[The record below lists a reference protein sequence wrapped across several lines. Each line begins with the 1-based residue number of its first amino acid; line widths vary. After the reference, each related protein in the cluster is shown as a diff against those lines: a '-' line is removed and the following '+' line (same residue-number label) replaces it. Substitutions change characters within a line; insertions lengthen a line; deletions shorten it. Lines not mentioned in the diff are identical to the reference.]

1 MPVVCLLASC
11 FAPMKAQGMAVT
23 DSLWCQQSLP
33 VCIVDDTH
41 GLKLREVLIPTAVV
55 GVSAL
60 YAVGGDWFSSQRE
73 CVQDALSGKGR
84 NKVKIDDYLQYSQMV
99 AVYGL
104 NLAGVK
110 GAHSFKDRTIILA
123 MSWAVQAVLTNAMKY
138 SFREKRP
145 DSGARN
151 SFPSG
156 HTATAFMGAEFLY
169 REYRDVS
176 PWIGYAGYAVAACT
190 GYLRIYNN
198 RHYFNDVLA
207 GACLGIVST
216 KWHIGFIRKSSGNQA
231 VIRQNCNVPPCAC
244 HIALPVGPDYA
255 YASLSDGSAM
265 RSLALRLRRNVL
277 NVSKMSARAM
287 VAFSTCRS
295 YNCAPW
301 RVPDAAL
308 PCNTL
313 PIPLISST
321 SRICNDSSS

>member
-1 MPVVCLLASC
+1 MKNVHFARRVMPVVCLLASC

-123 MSWAVQAVLTNAMKY
+123 IIADNRIMAQYYLASIVMQLRIWFNPLKKRGVKLFIPQEHGIVIARHKIFSSMKPLQKRIDTFSLPHTEISENNNFILFLFYDSVPLFCHILIHLLRTHKRATVQFSYLIMTKMTIRYIVPHSL
-138 SFREKRP
+138 SPFR
-145 DSGARN
+145 
-151 SFPSG
+151 
-156 HTATAFMGAEFLY
+156 TAFI
-169 REYRDVS
+169 RDPHLCPAPEQTKLPS
-176 PWIGYAGYAVAACT
+176 L
-190 GYLRIYNN
+190 LR
-198 RHYFNDVLA
+198 HA
-207 GACLGIVST
+207 
-216 KWHIGFIRKSSGNQA
+216 
-231 VIRQNCNVPPCAC
+231 P
-244 HIALPVGPDYA
+244 A
-255 YASLSDGSAM
+255 Y
-265 RSLALRLRRNVL
+265 
-277 NVSKMSARAM
+277 
-287 VAFSTCRS
+287 T
-295 YNCAPW
+295 
-301 RVPDAAL
+301 
-308 PCNTL
+308 
-313 PIPLISST
+313 
-321 SRICNDSSS
+321 

>member
-156 HTATAFMGAEFLY
+156 AH
-169 REYRDVS
+169 
-176 PWIGYAGYAVAACT
+176 C
-190 GYLRIYNN
+190 
-198 RHYFNDVLA
+198 H
-207 GACLGIVST
+207 GI
-216 KWHIGFIRKSSGNQA
+216 HG
-231 VIRQNCNVPPCAC
+231 C
-244 HIALPVGPDYA
+244 
-255 YASLSDGSAM
+255 
-265 RSLALRLRRNVL
+265 
-277 NVSKMSARAM
+277 
-287 VAFSTCRS
+287 
-295 YNCAPW
+295 
-301 RVPDAAL
+301 RVPLSRVPRRVAMD
-308 PCNTL
+308 
-313 PIPLISST
+313 
-321 SRICNDSSS
+321 RICRLCRGCMYRIFANI